1 MTTARPASIPSAIGT
16 SPLNPRENSLKLQ
29 SAPTTEWFSVVDS
42 KLSPQIR
49 ELIRR
54 GAWVALNP
62 TPEWLDELDQA
73 TVASTSAIAGDPILA
88 AAVSSSNRAS
98 LVHFATSHLRDP
110 GGVVSAYL
118 GPEPLRMAR
127 ILMRRGL
134 GAAAHDVYRIGQNVA
149 LQRWMD
155 IVFDLTSDPH
165 ELREVLNVV
174 SRSASDFVDIT
185 LAAVSRQMTLEHD
198 ELTQG
203 SIVER
208 RKIVQFL
215 LDGESINH
223 QRAEARLGYALSG
236 SHTAAILWCD
246 EADGDNRLLDR
257 TVAALG
263 HAVGCPQPFTV
274 IASEST
280 RWVWLKDAAEFDSG
294 HLGRV
299 LAGTPKLRMTI
310 GAIARGVDG
319 FRNSYEQALTAQHM
333 MVRLRSR
340 QQVAFFE
347 DIEMVALLT
356 QKAKQADDFISHTLG
371 NFASAGSVLRDTLLA
386 YINEQC
392 NAARAAQQLYIHRNT
407 LLSRLDAAQRML
419 PRPLEHSTVRVAVA
433 LEALKWFGNHD
444 QDPGLMAD

>member
-1 MTTARPASIPSAIGT
+1 M
-16 SPLNPRENSLKLQ
+16 KVQ

-49 ELIRR
+49 ELIRQ

-62 TPEWLDELDQA
+62 TPEWLAELDRA
-73 TVASTSAIAGDPILA
+73 TVASSSAIAGDPTLA

-110 GGVVSAYL
+110 GGIVSAYL

-127 ILMRRGL
+127 ILVRRGL
-134 GAAAHDVYRIGQNVA
+134 GASALDVYRIGQNVA

-165 ELREVLNVV
+165 ELRELLNVV

-185 LAAVSRQMTLEHD
+185 LAAIGRQMKLEHN
-198 ELTQG
+198 ELAQG
-203 SIVER
+203 AVVER
-208 RKIVQFL
+208 RKIVEFI

-223 QRAEARLGYALSG
+223 KRAEARLGYALSG
-236 SHTAAILWCD
+236 SHTAAIVWCD
-246 EADGDNRLLDR
+246 GADGDNRLLDR

-263 HAVGCPQPFTV
+263 HAVGCPQPFCV
-274 IASEST
+274 VASEAT
-280 RWVWLKDAAEFDSG
+280 RWVWFKDVAEVDSEQV
-294 HLGRV
+294 RQV
-299 LAGTPKLRMTI
+299 LEESPKLRIAI
-310 GAIARGVDG
+310 GAGARGVDG
-319 FRNSYEQALTAQHM
+319 FRTSYQQALTAQHM

-347 DIEMVALLT
+347 DIQMVALLT
-356 QKAKQADDFISHTLG
+356 QKQDQAYGFISHTLG
-371 NFASAGSVLRDTLLA
+371 AFASSGSVLRETLLT
-386 YINEQC
+386 YIKEQC

-407 LLSRLDAAQRML
+407 LLSRLDAAQRLL
-419 PRPLEHSTVRVAVA
+419 PRPLEGTTVRVAVA

-444 QDPGLMAD
+444 QEAGLTAD